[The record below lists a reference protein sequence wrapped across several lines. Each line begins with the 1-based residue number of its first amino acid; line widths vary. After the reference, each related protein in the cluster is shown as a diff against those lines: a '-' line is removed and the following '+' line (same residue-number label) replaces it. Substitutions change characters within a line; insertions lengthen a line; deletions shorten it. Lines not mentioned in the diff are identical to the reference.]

1 MRRAL
6 RLRKAP
12 SPPLQPDESATSFQP
27 LQSIDNY
34 SCYYDQR
41 TIDNDWHVAKP
52 LGADVK
58 RKSKTPNEIF
68 GRAVTE
74 LRMTKNLSQASLAD
88 FLDYSTY
95 YFGKIERGKA
105 NVSCDV
111 MAAVSAYF
119 NMSIGQLWL
128 YAEKLSKTQGNKK

>member
-1 MRRAL
+1 M
-6 RLRKAP
+6 
-12 SPPLQPDESATSFQP
+12 
-27 LQSIDNY
+27 
-34 SCYYDQR
+34 
-41 TIDNDWHVAKP
+41 AKP

-88 FLDYSTY
+88 SLGYSTY
-95 YFGKIERGKA
+95 YFGRIERGKA

-128 YAEKLSKTQGNKK
+128 YAEKLSQNQSNKK